1 MAGDREGAA
10 RRAQDGIAV
19 SSGDSS
25 AATPKPA
32 LDSDGM
38 TLPGVDAADVTL
50 PGTAEPLNRPTGQV
64 SSSTPKSGPS
74 DSPTMVGGGS
84 SPGESPSPHPIFS
97 HIGATVFHEGDV
109 LGGRYE
115 IQKMLGMGGM
125 GAVYKARDM
134 EVERVVGLKVI
145 RPDLAGNPAILAR
158 FKQELVLA
166 RQVTHKNIIR
176 IYDLN
181 EADGVKFITMEFI
194 EGEDLRSILTR
205 QGKLPPEEAVGIIQQ
220 VCAGLQ
226 SAHGEGVIHR
236 DLKPSNIMRDPT
248 GRVVIMDFGLAR
260 TMQGDGMTQTG
271 MMVGTMEYMSP
282 EQAMGKELDARSDQ
296 FAVGLIFYEMLSG
309 FIPFHAES
317 AIASLVK
324 RTQERAVPLVD
335 VDSSIPPVLSNVV
348 SKCLERD
355 PDARFASLQ
364 QLIDELEVWQGKKSR
379 SGHSALASYVPSG
392 TPPKQFPLKWVAIGT
407 AAVALVAGTYFAVHN
422 RTRSGAAGT
431 ESQAVQGPVMSVAVL
446 PFYNGSGD
454 PNLNWTGFTISDNL
468 ISEIGG
474 STHLHMVSAG
484 RLQDTL
490 RDLGFSPGPQ
500 LDSSTLKSVQ
510 DALGADTVVSG
521 ELVRAGDQ
529 FRINATVHDLKN
541 GRDIPLTTDLANVK
555 DLASA
560 MDKLAG
566 QVREKLGATP
576 DILKELRANSG
587 HVLTTSITAL
597 QAYDE
602 GLQLAQAGNN
612 TQAVVQ
618 FEKATAEDPNFAMAY
633 SKLADTYSTL
643 RYGEKAEQAS
653 RRAVE
658 LSENLPAQDRYLIQ
672 AIHARITNDT
682 TKAIA
687 AYENLTKLNPDD
699 MDAQSALARLYD
711 NTGNYDEAKKRL
723 ARVLAVDPKN
733 INALRATGRV
743 EIETG
748 NSQAA
753 LEPLTKA
760 LNLATLS
767 GKEEDKGSILF
778 FIGAAYHDLKKPA
791 DALANFKQSLEIR
804 QKIKDQGG
812 IAQSLG
818 QMARV
823 QDELGQSDAAL
834 ASFKA
839 ALEVDRKIGDK
850 NGLLSNLINLGKFY
864 YDHGK
869 NDEALK
875 FGSEALQIARELQD
889 EPQSALCL
897 NNIGSAYNNKG
908 EYQAALT
915 NFQQAYEIRN
925 RLKLPEATESLR
937 NLAEMNFI
945 LGEYDTAQTQFL
957 KALEAS
963 RAANDKEMLALD
975 SSTMG
980 VLFAAQGKYD
990 AALNYLQQAVDGL
1003 KQINDRSW
1011 YSVEALARYG
1021 DVLSIVGRGE
1031 DGQKYID
1038 EALKLAD
1045 EVKGESATA
1054 EARNDLGDSYFYRGD
1069 YSSARQQYDRAR
1081 QIATKLALPDESL
1094 RARLGLA
1101 RVDLEQGRAK
1111 TALPELKKLKEQ
1123 ASSMGLKALAVRA
1136 SIAYAQAL
1144 LATNDADAARQELE
1158 SAVGQTDKM
1167 GMLLERARAEYLLG
1181 NALTRTGKLREA
1193 PLHYREADRILDSI
1207 IAKEK
1212 SAAHILERPDLKNM
1226 YSDAKSYQ
1234 GGAA

>member
-50 PGTAEPLNRPTGQV
+50 PGTAEPPNRPTGQV

-84 SPGESPSPHPIFS
+84 SAGESPSPHPIFS

-364 QLIDELEVWQGKKSR
+364 QLIDELDVWQGKKSR
-379 SGHSALASYVPSG
+379 TGHSVLDSYVPSG
-392 TPPKQFPLKWVAIGT
+392 GLGKQFPLKWIAIGT
-407 AAVALVAGTYFAVHN
+407 AAAILAAGSYFAVHS
-422 RTRSGAAGT
+422 RMSSGTSGT
-431 ESQAVQGPVMSVAVL
+431 GTQTAQGPVMSVAVL

-454 PNLNWTGFTISDNL
+454 PSLNWTGFSISDNL

-474 STHLHMVSAG
+474 STHLHLVTAG
-484 RLQDTL
+484 RLQDVL

-500 LDSSTLKSVQ
+500 LDASTLKSIQ
-510 DALGADTVVSG
+510 DALGADTVISG
-521 ELVRAGDQ
+521 QLVKAGDQ
-529 FRINATVHDLKN
+529 LRINATVHDLKN
-541 GRDIPLTTDLANVK
+541 GRDIPVTTDFANVK
-555 DLASA
+555 DLAGA
-560 MDKLAG
+560 MDKLAS
-566 QVREKLGATP
+566 QIREKLAVTP

-587 HVLTTSITAL
+587 HVLTSSVTAL

-602 GLQLAQAGNN
+602 GLQLARAGNN

-618 FEKATAEDPNFAMAY
+618 FEKATAEDPNFAMAF
-633 SKLADTYSTL
+633 SKLAETYSAL
-643 RYGEKAEQAS
+643 RYDDKAEQAS

-658 LSENLPAQDRYLIQ
+658 LSENLPAQDQYLIQ
-672 AIHARITNDT
+672 AIHASITNDT
-682 TKAIA
+682 KKAIA
-687 AYENLTKLNPDD
+687 AYENLTKLSPDD
-699 MDAQSALARLYD
+699 TDAQSALARLYEK
-711 NTGNYDEAKKRL
+711 TGNYDEAKKRL
-723 ARVLAVDPKN
+723 AKVLAADPKN
-733 INALRATGRV
+733 VSALRATGRV
-743 EIETG
+743 EILAG

-753 LEPLTKA
+753 LEPLNKA
-760 LNLATLS
+760 LSLATLS
-767 GKEEDKGSILF
+767 GNEEEKGSILF
-778 FIGAAYHDLKKPA
+778 FIGAAYHDLDKPA

-818 QMARV
+818 QMAWV

-834 ASFKA
+834 ASYKA
-839 ALEVDRKIGDK
+839 ALELDRKIGDK

-889 EPQSALCL
+889 ESQSALCL

-963 RAANDKEMLALD
+963 RTANAKEMLALD

-990 AALNYLQQAVDGL
+990 AALNYLQQAVDGF
-1003 KQINDRSW
+1003 KQINDHSW

-1038 EALKLAD
+1038 QALKLAE
-1045 EVKGESATA
+1045 EVKGESAIA
-1054 EARNDLGDSYFYRGD
+1054 GARNDLADSYFYRGD
-1069 YSSARQQYDRAR
+1069 YTSARQQYDRGR

-1101 RVDLEQGRAK
+1101 RIDLEQGRAK

-1181 NALTRTGKLREA
+1181 NALTRTGKPREA

-1212 SAAHILERPDLKNM
+1212 SAAHILDRPDLKNM